1 MLTFTDVTLAFKFFA
16 AEVGVFLVYKIVR
29 GDFYWWMRVEG
40 VLSVILSILVRVI
53 VKVITDFTGCVH
65 FRNPLEMGGL
75 AYSASML
82 WAQIMPF
89 VALGWYEGG
98 NKEQMQMLLLGSFG
112 VWLLMNVL
120 FFCSI
125 DRSYM
130 HTFFGT
136 KTGPQ
141 YIVELFRTSTLDS
154 AKFKAV
160 FSKRRSYIAE
170 CKDEVKEWLRENIDR
185 FNLVQP
191 EWWKIDMVPDEF
203 LEERVIEAEGGRMR
217 KRRNSVSFKE
227 ILGIESDEK

>member
-112 VWLLMNVL
+112 VWLLLNGL

-125 DRSYM
+125 DRSFM

-136 KTGPQ
+136 KTGPE
-141 YIVELFRTSTLDS
+141 YIVELFRTSTIDS
-154 AKFKAV
+154 AKFRAA
-160 FSKRRSYIAE
+160 FSKRRSYINE
-170 CKDEVKEWLRENIDR
+170 IEDEVRVWLRENIDR
-185 FNLVQP
+185 FNLEQP
-191 EWWKIDMVPDEF
+191 DWWKIEMVGGEF
-203 LEERVIEAEGGRMR
+203 LPQQAIEAEGGA
-217 KRRNSVSFKE
+217 RRRRSSVNSVRE
-227 ILGIESDEK
+227 ILGIGTS